1 MAIMMQAYEVHGCTV
16 LEREKPPPIALG
28 GSWAGMH
35 GAAEKYQSCIVAR
48 DSNACYLY
56 LIRRLLLS
64 SKSTR

>member
-1 MAIMMQAYEVHGCTV
+1 MVTMMQAYEVHGCTV

-35 GAAEKYQSCIVAR
+35 GAAEKYQSCYAC